1 MISPKNCYGAGG
13 ARRSGQFFKK
23 RRIEKPAI
31 LSVFAREGLICC
43 VKPLSK
49 YPLLPVPISGTKLQI
64 LPEKL
69 ISR

>member
-1 MISPKNCYGAGG
+1 MVLAAPDAAVNFLKNGG
-13 ARRSGQFFKK
+13 F
-23 RRIEKPAI
+23 EKPAI

-43 VKPLSK
+43 VMPLSK